1 MTATPAPRPAD
12 WKLVETSLLSFL
24 ANRNVHKLS
33 GFALALIGLA
43 EGITTPA
50 GWKEV
55 TVGGLY
61 AAVMHIAGAI
71 KKLPD

>member
-1 MTATPAPRPAD
+1 MSATPPPRND

-24 ANRNVHKLS
+24 SNRNVHKLS
-33 GFALALIGLA
+33 GFALALVGLA
-43 EGITTPA
+43 EGITTPT

-61 AAVMHIAGAI
+61 AAVMHVVGGI